1 MEKQYSV
8 NLTQIASRGSVIFE
22 TNFGLSFV
30 ADRFLSEQALNR
42 YRQRRQI
49 SRRERVITLLSPCC
63 HHALVK
69 TPSGYQCSGCKTPP
83 AIPEEFISREY
94 PTFAGRDMDALE
106 QLVYSSGID
115 SLEAVLLAD
124 SLAQLLERFW
134 SLIEEQNRTREIL
147 KLGEFTGE
155 IAL

>member
-22 TNFGLSFV
+22 TNFGLAFI
-30 ADRFLSEQALNR
+30 ADRFLSEKSLNR
-42 YRQRRQI
+42 YRQMRQLGK
-49 SRRERVITLLSPCC
+49 RERVLTLLSPCC

-83 AIPEEFISREY
+83 AMPDEFVSREY

-134 SLIEEQNRTREIL
+134 GLIEEQNRTREIL
-147 KLGEFTGE
+147 KLPEFTGE
-155 IAL
+155 IPL